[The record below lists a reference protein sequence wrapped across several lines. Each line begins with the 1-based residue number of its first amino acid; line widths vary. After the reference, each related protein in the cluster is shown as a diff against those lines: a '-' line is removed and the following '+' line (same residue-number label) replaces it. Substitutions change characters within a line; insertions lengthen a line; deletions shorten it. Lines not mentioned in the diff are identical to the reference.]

1 MSSPSE
7 NTSTVNM
14 QNTEKGTAKE
24 SGSVMGSTL
33 ASLSASAVAPI
44 LRVPSNVPI
53 DPSPLMASGNTT
65 TDNGFQ
71 RNISA
76 RRVEYCEHTG
86 T

>member
-1 MSSPSE
+1 
-7 NTSTVNM
+7 
-14 QNTEKGTAKE
+14 
-24 SGSVMGSTL
+24 
-33 ASLSASAVAPI
+33 
-44 LRVPSNVPI
+44 VPSNVPI